1 VCRSPKTERREFE
14 FGADNNQRKLYRRV
28 TDEPLKQ
35 IAEIK
40 KTQASFAHKVTA
52 TLESHEK
59 KLDQNTSITLQTKAS
74 IDQLAGLIELYI
86 QAKQVGKAIGYFW
99 RFINWLRGHLV
110 SLLKL
115 FALCAGAIALYKGG
129 SNWETIWN
137 FLNK

>member
-1 VCRSPKTERREFE
+1 MPKEERRAFE
-14 FGADNNQRKLYRRV
+14 FGADNNQRKLYRRT

-74 IDQLAGLIELYI
+74 IDQLAGLIEIYL
-86 QAKQVGKAIGYFW
+86 QAKQVGHAIGLFW
-99 RFINWLRGHLV
+99 RFITWIKGHIQ
-110 SLLKL
+110 SFLKL
-115 FALCAGAIALYKGG
+115 FVVIAGAIALYKSG
-129 SNWETIWN
+129 SNWETIWE